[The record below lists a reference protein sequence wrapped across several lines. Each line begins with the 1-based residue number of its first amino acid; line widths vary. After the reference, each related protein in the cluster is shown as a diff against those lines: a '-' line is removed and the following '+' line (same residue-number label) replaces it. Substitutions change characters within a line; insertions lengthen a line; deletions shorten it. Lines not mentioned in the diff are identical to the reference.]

1 MCSAATGPTPSYSTS
16 CRGRC
21 TRRRPYTEVCR
32 TVVVSV
38 TRAAPPGG
46 GGSNSTPAGYFARV
60 TAMRQLLLRFL
71 AAGMTPDEVPP
82 AKQVRRFSIPPQGEE
97 HTLLTCWPSA
107 GALPRRRLRHHL
119 LPAGGSRHRAG
130 GVRGGGF
137 RGGGCG
143 SGTQT
148 PPPPKPDPPTR
159 RLWLASVPSSGS
171 TRRCT
176 R

>member
-38 TRAAPPGG
+38 TRAAPLGG

-71 AAGMTPDEVPP
+71 AAGVTPDEVPP
-82 AKQVRRFSIPPQGEE
+82 AKQVRRFSSPPQGRRA
-97 HTLLTCWPSA
+97 HPPHLLALCRSSPSA
-107 GALPRRRLRHHL
+107 PASTPPSSSWRQQASRRRCTRRWISRRWVRQRHTDA
-119 LPAGGSRHRAG
+119 PS
-130 GVRGGGF
+130 
-137 RGGGCG
+137 
-143 SGTQT
+143 
-148 PPPPKPDPPTR
+148 PMPDPPTR